1 MTKNEIFTLDS
12 QNINRILVPLS
23 KTQFPLMQLCEES
36 VEAHE
41 KAQGKAT
48 NVLPLDKVIHALQ
61 TYVNSLLELKEAL
74 NNEVERDTASIIARY
89 VALTNKR
96 SLYPDLI
103 PEYNI
108 QEETEQQKQV
118 EARAIEN
125 IDIRIGWCVE
135 KAQGLLDRAEKI

>member
-1 MTKNEIFTLDS
+1 MTNDEIFTLDRH
-12 QNINRILVPLS
+12 NINRILVPLS

-48 NVLPLDKVIHALQ
+48 NVLPLDKVIIALQ
-61 TYVNSLLELKEAL
+61 TYVKSLLELKEAL
-74 NNEVERDTASIIARY
+74 NTEVESDTASIIARY
-89 VALTNKR
+89 VALMKKR
-96 SLYPDLI
+96 PLYPDMI

-108 QEETEQQKQV
+108 QEETETQKNV
-118 EARAIEN
+118 EARAIKN